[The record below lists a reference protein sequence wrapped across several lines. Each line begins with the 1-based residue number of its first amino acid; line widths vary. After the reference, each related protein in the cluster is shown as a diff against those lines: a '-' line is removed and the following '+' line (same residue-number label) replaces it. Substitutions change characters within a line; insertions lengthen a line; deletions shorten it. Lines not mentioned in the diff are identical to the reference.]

1 MYSRGHFLSLKW
13 FIALDLF
20 LVRIMTLKRSGKD
33 LKINGYLDLSRYLP
47 WNPIGRLLGIDALI
61 VLVVSEVL
69 KAIQDHDDSAL
80 AVTATGAVPLTVL
93 LGLI

>member
-1 MYSRGHFLSLKW
+1 LKW

-20 LVRIMTLKRSGKD
+20 LVRMMTLKRSGKD

-47 WNPIGRLLGIDALI
+47 WYPISRLLRIDSLI

-69 KAIQDHDDSAL
+69 EAIQDHDDSSL
-80 AVTATGAVPLTVL
+80 AVTAAGTVSLTML
-93 LGLI
+93 LWLI

>member
-1 MYSRGHFLSLKW
+1 MYRRGHFLSLKW

-20 LVRIMTLKRSGKD
+20 LVRMMTLKRSGKD

-47 WNPIGRLLGIDALI
+47 WNPISRLLRIDSLI

-69 KAIQDHDDSAL
+69 EAIQDHDDSSL
-80 AVTATGAVPLTVL
+80 AVATAGAVSLAVL
-93 LGLI
+93 LWLI

>member
-1 MYSRGHFLSLKW
+1 MYRRGHFLSLKW

-33 LKINGYLDLSRYLP
+33 LQINGYLDLSRYLP
-47 WNPIGRLLGIDALI
+47 WHPISGLLRIDALI

-69 KAIQDHDDSAL
+69 KAVQDHDDSAL
-80 AVTATGAVPLTVL
+80 AVTTTGTVPLTVL